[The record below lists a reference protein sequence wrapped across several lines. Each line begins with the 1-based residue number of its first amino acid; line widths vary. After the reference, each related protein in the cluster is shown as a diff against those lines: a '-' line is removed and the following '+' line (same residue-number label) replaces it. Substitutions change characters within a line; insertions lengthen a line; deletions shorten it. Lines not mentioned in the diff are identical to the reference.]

1 MLVSVL
7 LSVRNGA
14 GTIVRAIDSVRAQT
28 LTQWELVVVDDGSSD
43 ETISR
48 VLAIDDE
55 RIRLIRNA
63 RNRGLAASLNIAFRA
78 SRGELI
84 ARLDADDEALPD
96 RFRKQVDFLREHP
109 EIDVVGGEALLIG
122 RDGRE
127 LGIAKRPETHD
138 DIVRSIYKI
147 NPFIHPAVMMRRRVL
162 EELGGYDE
170 SLQRAQDY
178 DLWLRGAARFRYHN
192 LQEPLIRYTKPERPT
207 WTSSGHAAHVIWTNA
222 KRQGTPLRGLWFAG
236 RHVAAYSL
244 WKLTSWAR

>member
-14 GTIVRAIDSVRAQT
+14 GTIVRAIESVRAQT
-28 LTQWELVVVDDGSSD
+28 FPDWELVVVDDGSSD
-43 ETISR
+43 ETVSR

-55 RIRLIRNA
+55 RIRLMRNA
-63 RNRGLAASLNIAFRA
+63 THRGLAASLNIAFRA

-96 RFRKQVDFLREHP
+96 RFRKQVDFLLAHP
-109 EIDVVGGEALLIG
+109 EIDVVGGEAVLVD

-127 LGIAKRPETHD
+127 LGTAKRPEKHE
-138 DIVRSIYKI
+138 DIVGPIFRI

-170 SLQRAQDY
+170 SLPRAQDY

-192 LQEPLIRYTKPERPT
+192 LQEPVIRYTKPERPT
-207 WTSSGHAAHVIWTNA
+207 WKTTRHTARVLWMNA
-222 KRQGTPLRGLWFAG
+222 RRQGTPLRGLWFAG
-236 RHVAAYSL
+236 RRLAAQTV
-244 WKLTSWAR
+244 WALTSWAR